1 MSDLSQTLSRGH
13 WVKMSF
19 VHIKDPKK
27 RDEIVADYLASLVGK
42 KNGINQDHTKDLI
55 FKKSVEDGIKV
66 SDAVELDEKNIPNQ
80 RFIKYFGILDQT
92 DGKQQIDNAV
102 LKVHIGNGIQFLPGD
117 INGLQIKLDYLLAEY
132 HAGNTS
138 ATRNQIVAIADEL
151 LQRKQISQTKYKNI
165 NNFIQE

>member
-1 MSDLSQTLSRGH
+1 MSLLSQTLSRGH
-13 WVKMSF
+13 WVNMSF

-55 FKKSVEDGIKV
+55 FKKSIEDGIKV
-66 SDAVELDEKNIPNQ
+66 SDVVELDETNIPNQ

-165 NNFIQE
+165 NNFIKE

>member
-55 FKKSVEDGIKV
+55 FKKSIEDGIKV
-66 SDAVELDEKNIPNQ
+66 SDVVELDETNIPNQ

>member
-1 MSDLSQTLSRGH
+1 M
-13 WVKMSF
+13 K
-19 VHIKDPKK
+19 
-27 RDEIVADYLASLVGK
+27 
-42 KNGINQDHTKDLI
+42 
-55 FKKSVEDGIKV
+55 
-66 SDAVELDEKNIPNQ
+66 KNIPNQ

-138 ATRNQIVAIADEL
+138 ATHNQIVAIADEL
-151 LQRKQISQTKYKNI
+151 LQRKQISQTKYNNI